1 MVIKKMS
8 RIQEVEALDTIEVQ
22 AVEALDTIAVQAVE
36 ALDTIAV
43 QAVEALDTIAVQ
55 AVEALDT
62 IEIQEVEALDL
73 IEVQKIIDVEKCTKL
88 LAVTVEMN
96 VKYHSSQNM
105 TDQFIA
111 KNVSK
116 ITNRKNAAVA
126 PDLVE
131 VQVMAGERVM
141 VETTEVQDTIK
152 VKPDS
157 KETVLQ
163 LTVETILEQ
172 QNIRQIGMNHIV
184 KILGIIILIHFIL
197 L

>member
-1 MVIKKMS
+1 
-8 RIQEVEALDTIEVQ
+8 
-22 AVEALDTIAVQAVE
+22 
-36 ALDTIAV
+36 
-43 QAVEALDTIAVQ
+43 
-55 AVEALDT
+55 VEALDT

-73 IEVQKIIDVEKCTKL
+73 IEVQKIIDVEKCTKQ
-88 LAVTVEMN
+88 LAATVEMN

-105 TDQFIA
+105 IDQFIA

-116 ITNRKNAAVA
+116 ITNRKNAVVA
-126 PDLVE
+126 LDLAE
-131 VQVMAGERVM
+131 DQVTAGERVM
-141 VETTEVQDTIK
+141 VEITEVQDTIK

-157 KETVLQ
+157 KETALQ

>member
-1 MVIKKMS
+1 LQKNPTDTKKITGIKKMI
-8 RIQEVEALDTIEVQ
+8 RIQEVA
-22 AVEALDTIAVQAVE
+22 ALDTIAVQEVA
-36 ALDTIAV
+36 
-43 QAVEALDTIAVQ
+43 ALDTIAVQ

-73 IEVQKIIDVEKCTKL
+73 IEVQKITDVEKCTKQ
-88 LAVTVEMN
+88 LAATVEMN

-116 ITNRKNAAVA
+116 ITNRKNAVEAL
-126 PDLVE
+126 DLAE

-141 VETTEVQDTIK
+141 VKTTEVQDTIK

-157 KETVLQ
+157 KKTVLQ

-172 QNIRQIGMNHIV
+172 QDMRQIMMNPIE